1 MAWMKEGLG
10 DKKTHDRG
18 VHCLTLGSVSK
29 GLGHQGQL
37 LRGAGLEQ
45 HLEGRIEDESAE
57 QG

>member
-1 MAWMKEGLG
+1 M
-10 DKKTHDRG
+10 
-18 VHCLTLGSVSK
+18 LGSVSK